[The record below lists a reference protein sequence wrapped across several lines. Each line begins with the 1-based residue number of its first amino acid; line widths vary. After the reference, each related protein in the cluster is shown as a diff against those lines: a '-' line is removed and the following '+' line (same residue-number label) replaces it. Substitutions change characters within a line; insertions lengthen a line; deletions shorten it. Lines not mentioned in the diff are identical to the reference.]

1 MNSLL
6 HAHSGWRYLVIAACA
21 VALVNLLSGTLKP
34 RAWRRADRVMTL
46 AFVIAVDLQLLMGL
60 VLWIWKQLADVP
72 QRAPW
77 EHLITMFVVL
87 VLAHSAVRQTKRA
100 ELDSDKFKQAF
111 SRLLIAAIVM
121 GVGVWRITT
130 ASMDSSAAG

>member
-34 RAWRRADRVMTL
+34 RAWRPADRVMTL

-60 VLWIWKQLADVP
+60 VLWVWKHLAEVP
-72 QRAPW
+72 QRAPL
-77 EHLITMFVVL
+77 EHLITMFLVL
-87 VLAHSAVRQTKRA
+87 VLAHSAARQTKRA

-111 SRLLIAAIVM
+111 CRLLIAAIVM

-130 ASMDSSAAG
+130 ATMDSGAAG